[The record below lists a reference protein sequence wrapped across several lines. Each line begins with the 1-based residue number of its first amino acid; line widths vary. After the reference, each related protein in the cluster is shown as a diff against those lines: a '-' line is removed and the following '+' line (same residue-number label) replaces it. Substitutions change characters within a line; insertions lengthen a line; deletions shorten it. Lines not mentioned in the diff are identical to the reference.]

1 MPLGCIGWE
10 IIWALRSKAQHW
22 VIRRLRAIRNVSTHL
37 EWCLRPTGT
46 AFDDRQSWP
55 SLGSRCPRSSPFWQT
70 TAIHLCSSEGHAAFL
85 CPSIQNLPPPPPP
98 HTRTCHFTAP
108 TGDIIPPNSSTRR
121 RLLAP
126 HPSDSLRPLKKRH
139 CECCMLRG
147 TWHHAHLPN
156 SCWRGTSSAKN

>member
-85 CPSIQNLPPPPPP
+85 CPSIQNLPPPPTHTHLPFHCAHRRYNSAELLHSSPP
-98 HTRTCHFTAP
+98 SSSPFTAP
-108 TGDIIPPNSSTRR
+108 TKETTLWMLHAAGN
-121 RLLAP
+121 LAP
-126 HPSDSLRPLKKRH
+126 CAPPQLLLTRDF
-139 CECCMLRG
+139 
-147 TWHHAHLPN
+147 
-156 SCWRGTSSAKN
+156 